1 MRDGRRCTIL
11 PGFALWR
18 KSKHCL
24 YSIEIE
30 IDFTEDCSGNTFNN
44 QIKNISQFS
53 CLAILNASAK
63 SLIIQPFTH
72 RYSVH
77 GINWK
82 NYLLFISFP
91 SERVLIAAMV
101 FPYLWNYRIHL
112 HKSAWS
118 SLNANE
124 SQWIQVKASGYLLGW
139 SSLRMFDS
147 AKQTKTNRK
156 ETKGAENRQTRSRVG
171 RL

>member
-1 MRDGRRCTIL
+1 
-11 PGFALWR
+11 
-18 KSKHCL
+18 
-24 YSIEIE
+24 
-30 IDFTEDCSGNTFNN
+30 
-44 QIKNISQFS
+44 
-53 CLAILNASAK
+53 
-63 SLIIQPFTH
+63 
-72 RYSVH
+72 
-77 GINWK
+77 
-82 NYLLFISFP
+82 
-91 SERVLIAAMV
+91 MV